1 MFEGNSIRLQPLADG
16 LVELVFDRRGEAI
29 NKFDAR
35 TVAELREAVAV
46 LAADTGLRGVLIT
59 SPKDVF
65 IVGADITEFG
75 ATFQQS
81 AEAITAGVRRSN
93 EVFVALE
100 DLPVPTVA
108 ALNGYALGGGL
119 ELALAA
125 TLRVMSTAA
134 QVGVPEVKL
143 GLFPGFGGTVRL
155 ARVAGLETAMR
166 WVATGTPADART
178 AHAAGVVEAVAEPEA
193 LRDEALALLRRCV
206 AGEVDWRAQ
215 VARKR
220 SALPGDAATFAAT
233 AQQVLEELAPRLG
246 RHQPAAPMA
255 LAMMAEGAS
264 QPRDEALR
272 LEAEAFGR
280 VARTQAAASLVRTFL
295 NEQAVRKAAKK
306 QAAGAK
312 APARAAVLGAGIMGG
327 GIAFSSA
334 LAGIPVRM
342 KDIRADQLDLGM
354 TEAAKQLG
362 RRVQAGRLPQAK
374 ADAVLAAIT
383 PQLDDAGLDAADLV
397 VEAIVERLAVKQ
409 QVLAALEP
417 QLRPDA
423 LIATN
428 TSSLRLADIARPLAR
443 PQNLVGM
450 HFFNPVPAMPLVEVV
465 RGPQTSD
472 AAVAAA
478 VAYSLAMKKTPIVVA
493 DGPGFLVNRVLTAYF
508 NAFNELVAEGVD
520 FTAIDRAMESFGWPM
535 GPAWLNDVVGMDT
548 GAHVGDVI
556 TAGHP
561 ARMRAIEANPVH
573 RMVRAGRL
581 GQKSGAGF
589 YRYERDAAGK
599 PRRSADPAAQA
610 LLADLAP
617 GGFTPM
623 ADEAI
628 VERLMLPLLA
638 EAIAALED
646 GSVASAAELDMALL
660 LGVGFPAWLGGPLQ
674 YADWL
679 GAAELLRRLE
689 AHAAHGPAYAPPEL
703 LRQMAAQQRRFHPL

>member
-1 MFEGNSIRLQPLADG
+1 MFEGNSIRLHPLADG

-35 TVAELREAVAV
+35 TVAELREAVAL
-46 LAADTGLRGVLIT
+46 LAADAGLQGVLVT

-100 DLPVPTVA
+100 DLPVPTVVA
-108 ALNGYALGGGL
+108 INGYALGGGL

-178 AHAAGVVEAVAEPEA
+178 ALAASVVDAVAEPEA

-206 AGEVDWRAQ
+206 AGDVDWRAQ
-215 VARKR
+215 VARKHA
-220 SALPGDAATFAAT
+220 ALPGDATAFAAT
-233 AQQVLEELAPRLG
+233 VQQVLADLAPRLG

-264 QPRDEALR
+264 QPRDEAMR

-306 QAAGAK
+306 QAAGAR

-354 TEAAKQLG
+354 TEAARQLG
-362 RRVQAGRLPQAK
+362 RRVQAGRLSQAK

-397 VEAIVERLAVKQ
+397 VEAIVERLEVKQ

-428 TSSLRLADIARPLAR
+428 TSSLRLADIAKPLAR

-450 HFFNPVPAMPLVEVV
+450 HFFNP
-465 RGPQTSD
+465 
-472 AAVAAA
+472 
-478 VAYSLAMKKTPIVVA
+478 
-493 DGPGFLVNRVLTAYF
+493 
-508 NAFNELVAEGVD
+508 
-520 FTAIDRAMESFGWPM
+520 
-535 GPAWLNDVVGMDT
+535 
-548 GAHVGDVI
+548 
-556 TAGHP
+556 
-561 ARMRAIEANPVH
+561 
-573 RMVRAGRL
+573 
-581 GQKSGAGF
+581 
-589 YRYERDAAGK
+589 
-599 PRRSADPAAQA
+599 
-610 LLADLAP
+610 
-617 GGFTPM
+617 
-623 ADEAI
+623 
-628 VERLMLPLLA
+628 
-638 EAIAALED
+638 
-646 GSVASAAELDMALL
+646 
-660 LGVGFPAWLGGPLQ
+660 
-674 YADWL
+674 
-679 GAAELLRRLE
+679 
-689 AHAAHGPAYAPPEL
+689 
-703 LRQMAAQQRRFHPL
+703 